1 MLHVWL
7 MRLLR
12 LRWLRIEECLRVL
25 PYGGGIIDSEVCL
38 IQLTGIVSMN
48 RIVLDVGAIENRF
61 PKTLIYVL
69 HTD

>member
-1 MLHVWL
+1 
-7 MRLLR
+7 LR
-12 LRWLRIEECLRVL
+12 VEECLRVL

-48 RIVLDVGAIENRF
+48 RIVLDVGAVENRF